1 MEAGYPCILLET
13 QSGLAFPASDDY
25 EVPFD
30 LNLASVIA
38 TGLRPLSVPPRQHLH
53 SRNPD
58 TSVERYSTKTATGAL
73 GKTFNRSTYYL
84 WNRSR
89 PTNSTYTKGVF
100 L

>member
-25 EVPFD
+25 EVPNAFD
-30 LNLASVIA
+30 LNLASVIG

-58 TSVERYSTKTATGAL
+58 TGVARYSTRTATEAV
-73 GKTFNRSTYYL
+73 GKTFNRSTYY
-84 WNRSR
+84 
-89 PTNSTYTKGVF
+89 F
-100 L
+100 LKQKSSY